1 MKELLINIIT
11 KFINYIKKIMKNTK
25 NNMKFEESKNE
36 IIKIMYNPII
46 EKNEKEID
54 KLLAELKG
62 IKEQV
67 YIVNKKNNMIKQENM
82 AYNKKIKAL
91 NCFQQF
97 LLDNHS

>member
-62 IKEQV
+62 IK
-67 YIVNKKNNMIKQENM
+67 
-82 AYNKKIKAL
+82 
-91 NCFQQF
+91 
-97 LLDNHS
+97 LLSTISIR